1 MRGGLLTD
9 EAVTAKDLMVQPN
22 PPRFLREGDELEF
35 TVKVT
40 NQSATRQSGTVRLSF
55 SNARTG
61 KAIDASLGLRACGA
75 GVSPAAA
82 AGTAAPQSA
91 PQGTDQSFDLAA
103 KESHSFSWR
112 LTVPDMSGGAV
123 SYKAVG
129 STGRI
134 SDGEEGLLPVLVRR
148 TLVTESLPLPIRG
161 PRPKNGSR
169 SSASSGC

>member
-1 MRGGLLTD
+1 M
-9 EAVTAKDLMVQPN
+9 TAKDLMVQPN

-40 NQSATRQSGTVRLSF
+40 NQSATRQSGTVRLTL
-55 SNARTG
+55 RQRPHRQ
-61 KAIDASLGLRACGA
+61 IDRCLPG
-75 GVSPAAA
+75 
-82 AGTAAPQSA
+82 QSA
-91 PQGTDQSFDLAA
+91 TDQSFDLAA

-112 LTVPDMSGGAV
+112 LTVPDMAGGAI

-129 STGRI
+129 STGRV

-161 PRPKNGSR
+161 PADEELPV
-169 SSASSGC
+169 SSGC